1 MFVIDSSDKE
11 RLEISKQELFLLMQE
26 EDLKGVPVAI
36 LANKQDVEG
45 CMTDGQIS
53 EKMGLS
59 EIKNREWAIFKTV
72 AKTGQGLDDAFKWM
86 TNIIRSKG
94 G

>member
-45 CMTDGQIS
+45 CMTDMQIS